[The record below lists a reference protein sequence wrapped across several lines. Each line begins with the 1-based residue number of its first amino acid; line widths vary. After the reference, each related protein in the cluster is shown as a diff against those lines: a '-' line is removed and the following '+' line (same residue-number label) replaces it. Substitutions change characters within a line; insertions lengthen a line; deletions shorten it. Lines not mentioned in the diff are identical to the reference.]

1 MHHEDTSGIKD
12 SEEKARSMTYRDRAD
27 DISNLWQISIH
38 NISSL
43 FLRRKHKRIAEPY
56 KKNSLWIANE
66 KRDEEN
72 KNKECCNCLRCT
84 QIDCQ
89 IGASLLKTKTTKTVR
104 PKESASFLNAL
115 LIYLP
120 QPSMK
125 ASQRLYGIETLQN
138 KAIRYLFNLIHNSS
152 STLSPYNVRGKQI
165 KMKWKR
171 WVCAFSRSMSI
182 TSFISLLWMMIWC
195 WFNLSNANFI
205 QYNFLHH
212 STSNIYDL

>member
-1 MHHEDTSGIKD
+1 MQHEDASGKKILHEGSLD
-12 SEEKARSMTYRDRAD
+12 DIQRDWAD

-43 FLRRKHKRIAEPY
+43 FLRRKRLQRITEPY
-56 KKNSLWIANE
+56 KNSLWIANE
-66 KRDEEN
+66 KKTRWKRMLQLLEMHADWLSNRGLCWKQNTATTNEN
-72 KNKECCNCLRCT
+72 
-84 QIDCQ
+84 
-89 IGASLLKTKTTKTVR
+89 AR

-120 QPSMK
+120 QRRKREPL
-125 ASQRLYGIETLQN
+125 RLYGIETLQN

-152 STLSPYNVRGKQI
+152 STPSPYNVRGKQI

-171 WVCAFSRSMSI
+171 WVCAILQNI
-182 TSFISLLWMMIWC
+182 TGFISSLWMMIWC

-205 QYNFLHH
+205 QYSFFAIIPLQ
-212 STSNIYDL
+212 TFMI

>member
-1 MHHEDTSGIKD
+1 M
-12 SEEKARSMTYRDRAD
+12 KARSMTYRDRAD

-56 KKNSLWIANE
+56 KNSLWIANE
-66 KRDEEN
+66 KRDEE

-89 IGASLLKTKTTKTVR
+89 IGASLLKTKTTNTVR

-120 QPSMK
+120 QPEILK
-125 ASQRLYGIETLQN
+125 QARRLYGIETLQN

-152 STLSPYNVRGKQI
+152 STLSP
-165 KMKWKR
+165 
-171 WVCAFSRSMSI
+171 
-182 TSFISLLWMMIWC
+182 
-195 WFNLSNANFI
+195 
-205 QYNFLHH
+205 
-212 STSNIYDL
+212 